1 MDSSDKVTY
10 GNIDISFDPH
20 YQNELGRDG
29 EAETSSRRKVTVD
42 LVWRDLQFIVPE
54 KKSKEVK
61 KNSDTPSTDLENPEI
76 LNDISEKEKV
86 PANSKVI
93 LHGVSGYVRPG
104 TMLAVMGS
112 SGAGKTTLL
121 NLLAGRMTSSKGA
134 YGLGEVY
141 VNGKPRDYTT
151 FKKLSAYVL
160 QDDDMFAEL
169 TVEEQLTYAALLR
182 LPADMPRKKKLA
194 RVQRV
199 IQELGLTKVKNTMI
213 GNQLVRGVSG
223 GERKR
228 VNIGTELVTDPSLL
242 FLDEPTTGKPSYST
256 KSQCCHKDFDLDV
269 RIFCSITCFAHYN
282 MLTRLS
288 FSFDATTFRS
298 RCIQCP

>member
-20 YQNELGRDG
+20 YQNELGPG
-29 EAETSSRRKVTVD
+29 SEAETSSRRKVTVD
-42 LVWRDLQFIVPE
+42 LVWRDLQFVVPQRKAKG
-54 KKSKEVK
+54 KKKPT
-61 KNSDTPSTDLENPEI
+61 SDSPKTDLENPEVV
-76 LNDISEKEKV
+76 DISPDDEKV
-86 PANSKVI
+86 GPNSKVI

-134 YGLGEVY
+134 YATGEVH
-141 VNGKPRDYTT
+141 VNGKPRDYST

-182 LPADMPRKKKLA
+182 LPASMPRQKKLV

-199 IQELGLTKVKNTMI
+199 IQELGLSKVRNTMI

-242 FLDEPTTGKPSYST
+242 FLDEPTTGKLLDS
-256 KSQCCHKDFDLDV
+256 KSPFGHTVPPLISMSGKKRRF
-269 RIFCSITCFAHYN
+269 FAV
-282 MLTRLS
+282 
-288 FSFDATTFRS
+288 F
-298 RCIQCP
+298 